1 MNEPPDENPYAAL
14 PEPVATV
21 DEDAATHALGPGAR
35 GRFRPLAVMLGVATD
50 IAVFFGIVV
59 IVILATLDPSML
71 EGDPAVAF
79 EVVFARPPVL
89 AMVFAGLFLGH
100 AGGGFVAGRIAGARP
115 AWHGLAVAVAFTLL
129 VSLLAIGAEDT
140 PVSPIPT
147 WLNAIELVARIPL
160 AILGCRAGVTRK
172 RARAR
177 AR

>member
-1 MNEPPDENPYAAL
+1 MNEPRDENPYAAL
-14 PEPVATV
+14 PEPVAAFH
-21 DEDAATHALGPGAR
+21 EDDASRTLDLGAR

-50 IAVFFGIVV
+50 IGIFFVIVV

-71 EGDPAVAF
+71 GGDPVVAF
-79 EVVFARPPVL
+79 EVVFDRPPVL

-115 AWHGLAVAVAFTLL
+115 TWHGLAVAVAFTLL
-129 VSLLAIGAEDT
+129 VSLLALGSEDT
-140 PVSPIPT
+140 PASPIPT
-147 WLNAIELVARIPL
+147 WLNAIELVARVPL